1 MRRLTEGNIWKNF
14 LLFAIPMVLSGLLS
28 QAYSTID
35 TMIAGHYLEETGL
48 AAIGATS
55 SVITFVSSLLSGYLV
70 GFGMYIA
77 RLFGEGAYNRLRRG
91 VWMNLGLCALVSI
104 LISAFAIFFAD
115 ELMELLKVEYAL
127 REEAKKYF
135 VIYTLGFCIFHVNA
149 GAVFMLGSLGDT
161 SFSFYMSV
169 LSSVLNIGGNIFAVA
184 VLKQGVAGI
193 AWASV
198 LSAAVTTVFFLL
210 RFRRIFKK
218 LLPDEKP
225 LKWSF
230 QEVKI
235 AVPYSIPP
243 VFQQAALYAVGLL
256 LSPMINSLGES
267 AIASYVVSTQIMGL
281 VSTMYFNSSRAV
293 SNYTAQCLGTP
304 FETEDKKRRLRKGI
318 GVGLVQSM
326 AFALVM
332 LIPCLLFPEF
342 IASVFF
348 AEGSARE
355 SIDLTVFFLRVFLPF
370 ALFNV
375 VTNLFHGVFRAVKA
389 KGFLLFSTVF
399 SSAVRIAVSFPL
411 TIAYGLDGFWAGM
424 VIAWIAE
431 VLMLAV
437 VYRMNW
443 WMPKDLRTAKE

>member
-1 MRRLTEGNIWKNF
+1 MTGN
-14 LLFAIPMVLSGLLS
+14 
-28 QAYSTID
+28 
-35 TMIAGHYLEETGL
+35 
-48 AAIGATS
+48 
-55 SVITFVSSLLSGYLV
+55 
-70 GFGMYIA
+70 
-77 RLFGEGAYNRLRRG
+77 
-91 VWMNLGLCALVSI
+91 
-104 LISAFAIFFAD
+104 
-115 ELMELLKVEYAL
+115 
-127 REEAKKYF
+127 
-135 VIYTLGFCIFHVNA
+135 
-149 GAVFMLGSLGDT
+149 
-161 SFSFYMSV
+161 
-169 LSSVLNIGGNIFAVA
+169 
-184 VLKQGVAGI
+184 
-193 AWASV
+193 
-198 LSAAVTTVFFLL
+198 
-210 RFRRIFKK
+210 
-218 LLPDEKP
+218 
-225 LKWSF
+225 
-230 QEVKI
+230 
-235 AVPYSIPP
+235 
-243 VFQQAALYAVGLL
+243 
-256 LSPMINSLGES
+256 
-267 AIASYVVSTQIMGL
+267 
-281 VSTMYFNSSRAV
+281 
-293 SNYTAQCLGTP
+293 TAQCLGTP
-304 FETEDKKRRLRKGI
+304 FETADKKRRLRKGI

-411 TIAYGLDGFWAGM
+411 TIAYGLDGFWTGM